1 MDKTEFATENNMIQR
16 AIGTR
21 FRRIIT
27 NTPDGIPPW
36 LPVVASGDDRGLYLP
51 TDAPWVVHGDFA
63 TLIGGIRALLV
74 QALHP
79 GSLTGVTDHSRYEAD
94 PLGRLAGTTR
104 WLTILTFAGHEAVAK
119 ESQRVNRM
127 HDHVTGDYVDGVG
140 ERKPYRAADPDLL
153 LWVHIAFTQSFLTTH
168 QLYSR
173 KPIPGGADAYIGQW
187 AKSVIPLGLVDAP
200 QNERELNR
208 AIEKYVDGGLLQS
221 SELTLRVADFIEH
234 PPLSLT
240 ARFFYRFLFQAAA
253 ASLPIEFQRMLNLKP
268 WPMSIVKPLTRT
280 LMRLMT
286 LAIGKT
292 SPIEEAAKARL
303 RRIGELP
310 TQ

>member
-1 MDKTEFATENNMIQR
+1 MEASVTNVIQN
-16 AIGTR
+16 AIGTS

-27 NTPDGIPPW
+27 NTPDGVPPW
-36 LPVVASGDDRGLYLP
+36 LPVVAAGDDRGLFMP
-51 TDAPWVVHGDFA
+51 TDAPWIVHGDFA

-79 GSLTGVTDHSRYEAD
+79 GSLAGVTDHSRYEAD

-104 WLTILTFAGHEAVAK
+104 WLTILTFAGDAAVAR
-119 ESQRVNRM
+119 ESERVNRM
-127 HDHVTGDYVDGVG
+127 HSHVNGDYVDGRGVSK
-140 ERKPYRAADPDLL
+140 EYHAVDSDLL
-153 LWVHIAFTQSFLTTH
+153 LWVHIAFTESFLTTH

-187 AKSVIPLGLVDAP
+187 AKAVKPLGLLDAP
-200 QNERELNR
+200 ENFDDLNMSITR
-208 AIEKYVDGGLLQS
+208 YIDNGLLQS

-234 PPLSLT
+234 PPLSRT

-253 ASLPIEFQRMLNLKP
+253 TSLPKEFQLMLKLKP
-268 WPMSIVKPLTRT
+268 WPMSIVRPMTRT

-292 SPIEEAAKARL
+292 SPIEEAAKERL
-303 RRIGELP
+303 RRIGALP
-310 TQ
+310 SA